1 MGEWNRVRRDEAYSC
16 ANRWRNDHLD
26 DSRPHTSAG
35 VLRDYDGTD
44 LEKPRLSRT
53 RNDDEADMKP
63 ELEDEAAPNETGV
76 PSLQRAPRSN
86 PSCPGIFEH
95 PADFCR
101 RANGL
106 FPNGSAN
113 RSRIAIPGAYL
124 VGLGWSDRRNG

>member
-1 MGEWNRVRRDEAYSC
+1 
-16 ANRWRNDHLD
+16 
-26 DSRPHTSAG
+26 
-35 VLRDYDGTD
+35 
-44 LEKPRLSRT
+44 
-53 RNDDEADMKP
+53 MKP

-106 FPNGSAN
+106 FPN
-113 RSRIAIPGAYL
+113 RSPIAHELQSLAPL
-124 VGLGWSDRRNG
+124 SLGWAGSIAVTADKTWCFLLHALNWRSHGSFADGALPWQPLPCFSDSSYSTSG